1 MMTLFFEY
9 YLSILKIIIVIHS
22 RDKTHL
28 KEIIIEKHINILLQ
42 CANLVE
48 DALCIVITTENTDGK
63 SPKMSILLTKSYN
76 CYSKIY

>member
-1 MMTLFFEY
+1 MVTLLFKN

-28 KEIIIEKHINILLQ
+28 KDIIIEQHVNILLQ

-48 DALCIVITTENTDGK
+48 DTLCIVITTENTDGK
-63 SPKMSILLTKSYN
+63 SPKISFFKNKYRLN
-76 CYSKIY
+76 